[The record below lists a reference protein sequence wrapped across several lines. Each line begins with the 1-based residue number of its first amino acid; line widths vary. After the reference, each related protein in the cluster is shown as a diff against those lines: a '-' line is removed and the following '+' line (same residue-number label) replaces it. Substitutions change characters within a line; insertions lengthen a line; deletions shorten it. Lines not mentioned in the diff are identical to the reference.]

1 MKSQERNKGWIVFK
15 VTLLKINISRIDD
28 LSEYHEI
35 SKESEQKLAKAIEDI
50 HNKKSGA
57 HRIRGPNGFQRDAN
71 DASVGVLN
79 CPKKKAFD
87 SYAEEMKKLLLTED
101 QKKATA
107 ERIEDVDFDQQR
119 LQNLINADRS
129 KPADQQPP
137 KIRAEPL
144 PNPGVALRNLH

>member
-1 MKSQERNKGWIVFK
+1 MKSLERKKGWIVFK

-35 SKESEQKLAKAIEDI
+35 SEESEQKLAKAIEDI

-101 QKKATA
+101 QKKATT
-107 ERIEDVDFDQQR
+107 ERIEDVDFDQRR
-119 LQNLINADRS
+119 LQNLINADRT

-144 PNPGVALRNLH
+144 PNPGVTLSNLH